1 MKYDSYVDSL
11 QSAMNLRLKKR
22 GEKALER
29 ALVVAVPDDC
39 DPAMASGNWKS
50 YSQETIPEADEPS
63 SSRGSPYHRREMAE

>member
-22 GEKALER
+22 GDKALER

-39 DPAMASGNWKS
+39 DPATASGNWRG
-50 YSQETIPEADEPS
+50 YSEETIPEASE
-63 SSRGSPYHRREMAE
+63 